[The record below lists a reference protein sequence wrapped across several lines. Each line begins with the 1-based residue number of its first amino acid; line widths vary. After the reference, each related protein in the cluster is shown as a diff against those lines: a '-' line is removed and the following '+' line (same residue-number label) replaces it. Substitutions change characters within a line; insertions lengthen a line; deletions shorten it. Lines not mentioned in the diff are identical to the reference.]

1 MQLRPAA
8 NEPESQPNYSP
19 ATVQRPR
26 RVDFLH
32 PGYPGRAV
40 LLSLPALDDG
50 GIDFDTALA
59 ACGLVAGNRWSD
71 GFFSSDR
78 SGAVSVECPEDGI
91 LREPQYFFQLPGPLD
106 PPYPTVPRF
115 SHWRFPHSD
124 LPPLWQRWAADA
136 AATRIGGEVARRCV
150 LSNYGD
156 GLEMA
161 HLLPAGEDDWWLSN
175 QMQQYSPTQ
184 LFSSDPIDGPANLLT
199 LRADLHRVFDE
210 RHFCF
215 VPKVGDKSGGDGREA
230 DIGREGAAAE
240 RKPPQLV
247 LHVFNSTPSGQLPNL
262 WHNRAVHPI
271 PATVAVECLFARFAW
286 TVLSPRVF
294 DMFLPS
300 TPVPRRLLLWSREK
314 GEWETE
320 EASPKMCRN
329 MWKNARSRSPRKRS
343 APRFT
348 DAAEELLA
356 EESLGLFDSGY
367 FRTNTSEND
376 GFYND
381 ELGPVGRQEEE
392 LRGRLRKRKLSFE
405 DVQDCKDSRRSW
417 LKRKIPLSIT
427 S

>member
-8 NEPESQPNYSP
+8 NEPGSQPNYSR
-19 ATVQRPR
+19 ATAQRPR
-26 RVDFLH
+26 MANFLH
-32 PGYPGRAV
+32 PGYPGRTV

-59 ACGLVAGNRWSD
+59 ACGLIAGNRWSD

-78 SGAVSVECPEDGI
+78 SGAVSVERPDDGI

-106 PPYPTVPRF
+106 LPYPTVPRF
-115 SHWRFPHSD
+115 SHWRFPHSN
-124 LPPLWQRWAADA
+124 LPPLWQRWAANA
-136 AATRIGGEVARRCV
+136 AATRIGGEAARRCV
-150 LSNYGD
+150 LSNYDD

-161 HLLPAGEDDWWLSN
+161 HLFPAGEDDWWLSN

-210 RHFCF
+210 RHFCL
-215 VPKVGDKSGGDGREA
+215 VPKVGETSGGDGKET
-230 DIGREGAAAE
+230 DTGRDGAAAE
-240 RKPPQLV
+240 QKPPQLV
-247 LHVFNSTPSGQLPNL
+247 LHVFNSTPSGQLPTL

-286 TVLSPRVF
+286 TILSPRVF

-300 TPVPRRLLLWSREK
+300 TPVPRHLLIWSREK

-320 EASPKMCRN
+320 EASPEMCRK

-343 APRFT
+343 APGSA
-348 DAAEELLA
+348 DAVDELLA
-356 EESLGLFDSGY
+356 DECPSLFDSGY
-367 FRTNTSEND
+367 LGTDSSENGGCD
-376 GFYND
+376 YD
-381 ELGPVGRQEEE
+381 ELGPAKRQEEP
-392 LRGRLRKRKLSFE
+392 RGRLRKRRLSLE
-405 DVQDCKDSRRSW
+405 EEQYCKDSGRSRLRRKM
-417 LKRKIPLSIT
+417 LLSV
-427 S
+427 SR

>member
-8 NEPESQPNYSP
+8 NEPESQSNYNP
-19 ATVQRPR
+19 ATAQRPC

-32 PGYPGRAV
+32 PGYPGRTV

-50 GIDFDTALA
+50 GIDFDTALV
-59 ACGLVAGNRWSD
+59 ACGLVAGNRWND
-71 GFFSSDR
+71 GFFSLDR
-78 SGAVSVECPEDGI
+78 SGAVSVERPDDGI
-91 LREPQYFFQLPGPLD
+91 LREQQYFFHLPGPLN

-115 SHWRFPHSD
+115 SHWRFPHND

-136 AATRIGGEVARRCV
+136 AATRMGGEAARRCV

-161 HLLPAGEDDWWLSN
+161 HLVPAGEDDWWLSN

-215 VPKVGDKSGGDGREA
+215 VPKVGEKSGGDGSEA
-230 DIGREGAAAE
+230 DTGRDGATAE

-300 TPVPRRLLLWSREK
+300 TSVPRRLLLWSREK

-320 EASPKMCRN
+320 EASPEMCRK
-329 MWKNARSRSPRKRS
+329 MWKNARSCSPRKRS
-343 APRFT
+343 APRSA

-356 EESLGLFDSGY
+356 KESPRLYDSGY
-367 FRTNTSEND
+367 FGADTSEND
-376 GFYND
+376 GCYND
-381 ELGPVGRQEEE
+381 ELGPAERQEDQP
-392 LRGRLRKRKLSFE
+392 RGRSRKRRVSFE
-405 DVQDCKDSRRSW
+405 EEQDCKDSDRSRLRRRM
-417 LKRKIPLSIT
+417 LLSIP

>member
-8 NEPESQPNYSP
+8 NEPESQSDSP
-19 ATVQRPR
+19 ATAQRPR
-26 RVDFLH
+26 RTDFLH
-32 PGYPGRAV
+32 PGYAGRTV

-59 ACGLVAGNRWSD
+59 ACGLIAGNRWSD

-78 SGAVSVECPEDGI
+78 SGAVSVERPDDGI

-115 SHWRFPHSD
+115 SHWRFPHGD
-124 LPPLWQRWAADA
+124 LPPLWQRWAA
-136 AATRIGGEVARRCV
+136 TRMGGEAARRCV

-215 VPKVGDKSGGDGREA
+215 VPKVGGTSA
-230 DIGREGAAAE
+230 TTE
-240 RKPPQLV
+240 RTPPQLV

-271 PATVAVECLFARFAW
+271 PPTVAVECLFARFAW

-294 DMFLPS
+294 DLFLPS
-300 TPVPRRLLLWSREK
+300 TPVPRRLLLWSSEK
-314 GEWETE
+314 GEWETA
-320 EASPKMCRN
+320 EASPEMCRKI
-329 MWKNARSRSPRKRS
+329 WKNARSRSPRKRS
-343 APRFT
+343 APRST
-348 DAAEELLA
+348 DAAEELLV
-356 EESLGLFDSGY
+356 EESLSLLDSGY
-367 FRTNTSEND
+367 FGTDTSEND
-376 GFYND
+376 SCYNGG
-381 ELGPVGRQEEE
+381 LGPAALQEEP
-392 LRGRLRKRKLSFE
+392 RGRPRKRRLSLE
-405 DVQDCKDSRRSW
+405 EQSYADSSRSRLRRLIWPPRS
-417 LKRKIPLSIT
+417 
-427 S
+427 

>member
-1 MQLRPAA
+1 MQLLRPAA
-8 NEPESQPNYSP
+8 NESQPEFSR
-19 ATVQRPR
+19 AAAQRPPR
-26 RVDFLH
+26 INFLH
-32 PGYPGRAV
+32 PGYPGNAV
-40 LLSLPALDDG
+40 LLSLPAFDDG

-78 SGAVSVECPEDGI
+78 GGAVSVEPPDDGI

-115 SHWRFPHSD
+115 SHWRFPHGD
-124 LPPLWQRWAADA
+124 LPPLWQRWVADA
-136 AATRIGGEVARRCV
+136 AAARMEGDPARRCV
-150 LSNYGD
+150 LSNYAD

-215 VPKVGDKSGGDGREA
+215 VPKVGGTSGGAGGEA
-230 DIGREGAAAE
+230 DVGRDGAAAE

-262 WHNRAVHPI
+262 WHNRALHPI

-314 GEWETE
+314 GRWETE
-320 EASPKMCRN
+320 EASPEMCRM

-343 APRFT
+343 APRS
-348 DAAEELLA
+348 AEVAEDRLA
-356 EESLGLFDSGY
+356 DESLNLLDSGY
-367 FRTNTSEND
+367 FGTNTPESH
-376 GFYND
+376 GCYLD
-381 ELGPVGRQEEE
+381 ELGRAERLEE
-392 LRGRLRKRKLSFE
+392 LRGRPRKRRLSLE
-405 DVQDCKDSRRSW
+405 QEQDYKDSRRSRVSAPYCPT
-417 LKRKIPLSIT
+417 LI
-427 S
+427 